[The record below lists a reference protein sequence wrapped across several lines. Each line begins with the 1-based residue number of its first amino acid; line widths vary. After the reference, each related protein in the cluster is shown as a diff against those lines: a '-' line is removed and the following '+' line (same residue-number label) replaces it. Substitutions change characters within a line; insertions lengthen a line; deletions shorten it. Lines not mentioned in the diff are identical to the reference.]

1 MPFAS
6 SPHPLPPLKKEP
18 PTIHETHQ
26 RLAAWQQPFKE
37 ELERVTDD
45 QNMSSDPLI
54 VESTHPSAATS
65 SNGGKS
71 RHKEPLATDTAAS
84 SSNGGKSRHKE
95 QTLATDTAML
105 QQACSWM
112 DSSISQLQAELDKSI
127 RDRSKTLINLSQ
139 QSKGLSPPLP
149 PPGSPGSPR
158 KVRLKVH
165 DRNTIRIVRV
175 DDQQHKL
182 SFQNLKKRIANDY
195 NIQQEF
201 TMKYIDQDDDLI
213 CLSSQNDLTE
223 LLSLTL
229 HHNMNTINVY
239 IIRERDLTTLEPVLH
254 GSHRHQLHVL
264 SPLLTRAT
272 TTTTTTTT
280 QKSSPRIKHWR
291 LGKILGRGAFGI
303 VHLGFNTDNGDLMAV
318 KVIDTTNFSRN
329 ELMDVVKEIKV
340 LSSSIKKLDNG
351 TEDKEQ
357 QQQDQSGGTN
367 GQAHRQQNKKKKR
380 PRKARLKH
388 PNIVQ
393 YLGMEQTDQK
403 LCIFLEYV
411 PGGSLK
417 DLIMNFGPLN
427 TNLLRVYT
435 RQMLLGLEYLHHR
448 GIAHRD
454 LKAANILI
462 TNTGVIKIGKQF
474 ASNL

>member
-6 SPHPLPPLKKEP
+6 SPLPPLKKEP

-45 QNMSSDPLI
+45 QNMSSDPLM
-54 VESTHPSAATS
+54 ESTHPS
-65 SNGGKS
+65 
-71 RHKEPLATDTAAS
+71 AAS

-95 QTLATDTAML
+95 QPLATDTAML

-272 TTTTTTTT
+272 TTTTMTTTTT

-340 LSSSIKKLDNG
+340 LSSSIKKLDNK

-474 ASNL
+474 ESNL